1 MPDLP
6 TDLRLILVHKQKT
19 SGRLRFLR
27 LPHGTV
33 AFAPLPPLSELIE
46 DAAPPQVVHHPAVF
60 LSAAEAKLGLP
71 AGSLAHEPE
80 FQATVDTPDGP
91 IALHLASFTTIDRPF
106 DAAAALG
113 GRFIAITEAAGSMPV
128 EMDLLRRAYEVL
140 LG

>member
-1 MPDLP
+1 MDLP

-27 LPHGTV
+27 LPHGIM
-33 AFAPLPPLSELIE
+33 AFAPLPPQSALIE
-46 DAAPPQVVHHPAVF
+46 HTAPPQVVPHPAVF
-60 LSAAEAKLGLP
+60 LQAAEAQLGLP

-91 IALHLASFTTIDRPF
+91 VAVHLASFTTIDPPF
-106 DAAAALG
+106 DEAAALG
-113 GRFIAITEAAGSMPV
+113 GTFIAITEATGGMPV
-128 EMDLLRRAYEVL
+128 EMGLLRRAYEVL

>member
-1 MPDLP
+1 MDLP
-6 TDLRLILVHKQKT
+6 ADLRLILTHKQKT

-27 LPHGTV
+27 LPHGTL
-33 AFAPLPPLSELIE
+33 AFAPLSPLSDLIE

-60 LSAAEAKLGLP
+60 LKAAEEKLGLP

-80 FQATVDTPDGP
+80 FQATVDTPGGP
-91 IALHLASFTTIDRPF
+91 VAVHLAGFTTIDPPF

-113 GRFIAITEAAGSMPV
+113 GRFIAITEAAGGMPV

>member
-1 MPDLP
+1 MDLP
-6 TDLRLILVHKQKT
+6 ADLRLILVHKQKT

-33 AFAPLPPLSELIE
+33 AFTPLPPLSDLIE
-46 DAAPPQVVHHPAVF
+46 DAEPPQVVHHPAVF
-60 LSAAEAKLGLP
+60 IKAAEDRLGLP

-91 IALHLASFTTIDRPF
+91 VAMHLASFTTIDPPF
-106 DAAAALG
+106 DEAAALG
-113 GRFIAITEAAGSMPV
+113 GSFIAITEAMGGMPV
-128 EMDLLRRAYEVL
+128 EMDLLRHAYEVL

>member
-1 MPDLP
+1 MDLP
-6 TDLRLILVHKQKT
+6 ADLRLILVHKQKT

-33 AFAPLPPLSELIE
+33 AFAPLPPLSELME
-46 DAAPPQVVHHPAVF
+46 NAAPQVVHHPAAF
-60 LSAAEAKLGLP
+60 LRAAEARLGLP

-91 IALHLASFTTIDRPF
+91 VAVHLASFTTIDPPF

-113 GRFIAITEAAGSMPV
+113 GQFIAITEAMGSMPA
-128 EMDLLRRAYEVL
+128 EMDLLRRAYEAL

>member
-1 MPDLP
+1 MDLP
-6 TDLRLILVHKQKT
+6 AGLRLILVHKQKT

-33 AFAPLPPLSELIE
+33 AFTPLPPLSSLIE
-46 DAAPPQVVHHPAVF
+46 DAAPAQVVHHPAVF
-60 LSAAEAKLGLP
+60 LKAAEGKLGLP

-91 IALHLASFTTIDRPF
+91 VAVHLASFTTIDPPF
-106 DAAAALG
+106 DEAAALG
-113 GRFIAITEAAGSMPV
+113 GKFIAITEAAGGMPV
-128 EMDLLRRAYEVL
+128 EMDLLRYAYEVL

>member
-1 MPDLP
+1 MDVPA
-6 TDLRLILVHKQKT
+6 DLRLILVHKQKT

-33 AFAPLPPLSELIE
+33 AFTPLPPLSELIE

-60 LSAAEAKLGLP
+60 LRAAEEKLGLP

-80 FQATVDTPDGP
+80 FLATVDTPDGRV
-91 IALHLASFTTIDRPF
+91 ALHLASFTTIDPPF

-113 GRFIAITEAAGSMPV
+113 GRFIAITEAAGGMPV

>member
-1 MPDLP
+1 MGLP

-19 SGRLRFLR
+19 SGRLRFFR
-27 LPHGTV
+27 LPHGIV
-33 AFAPLPPLSELIE
+33 AFTPLPRLSALTE
-46 DAAPPQVVHHPAVF
+46 DTAPPQVVPHPAVF
-60 LSAAEAKLGLP
+60 LKAAEVKLGLP

-91 IALHLASFTTIDRPF
+91 VAVHLASFTTIDPPF
-106 DAAAALG
+106 DEAATLG
-113 GRFIAITEAAGSMPV
+113 GKFIAITEAAGGMPA

>member
-1 MPDLP
+1 MDLP
-6 TDLRLILVHKQKT
+6 ADLRLILVHKQKT

-33 AFAPLPPLSELIE
+33 AFTPLPALSDLIE

-60 LSAAEAKLGLP
+60 LQAAEARLGLP

-91 IALHLASFTTIDRPF
+91 VAMHLASFTTIDPPF

-113 GRFIAITEAAGSMPV
+113 GQFIAITEAMGGMPV

>member
-1 MPDLP
+1 MDLP
-6 TDLRLILVHKQKT
+6 ADLRLILVHKQKT

-33 AFAPLPPLSELIE
+33 AFAPLPPLSDLIE

-60 LSAAEAKLGLP
+60 LQAAEARLGLP

-91 IALHLASFTTIDRPF
+91 VAMHLASFTTIDPPF
-106 DAAAALG
+106 DAAAAVG
-113 GRFIAITEAAGSMPV
+113 GQFIAITEAMGGMPV

>member
-1 MPDLP
+1 MGLP
-6 TDLRLILVHKQKT
+6 ADLRLILVHKQKT

-33 AFAPLPPLSELIE
+33 AFTPLPPLSDLMEN
-46 DAAPPQVVHHPAVF
+46 AAPPQVVHHPAVF
-60 LSAAEAKLGLP
+60 LKAAEIKLDLP

-91 IALHLASFTTIDRPF
+91 IAMHLASFTTIDPPF
-106 DAAAALG
+106 AEAAALG
-113 GRFIAITEAAGSMPV
+113 GKFIAITEAAGGMPV
-128 EMDLLRRAYEVL
+128 EMDLLRRAYEAL

>member
-1 MPDLP
+1 MDLP
-6 TDLRLILVHKQKT
+6 ADLRLILVHKQKT

-33 AFAPLPPLSELIE
+33 AFAPLPPLSSLIE
-46 DAAPPQVVHHPAVF
+46 NAASPQVVHHPAAF
-60 LSAAEAKLGLP
+60 LKAAEAKLALP

-91 IALHLASFTTIDRPF
+91 VAVHLASFTSIDPPF

-113 GRFIAITEAAGSMPV
+113 GQFIAITEATGGMPA
-128 EMDLLRRAYEVL
+128 EMDLLRRAYEAL

>member
-1 MPDLP
+1 MELP
-6 TDLRLILVHKQKT
+6 ADLRLILVHKQKT

-33 AFAPLPPLSELIE
+33 AFNPLPSLSDLME
-46 DAAPPQVVHHPAVF
+46 DADPPQVVHHPAVF
-60 LSAAEAKLGLP
+60 LKAAEDRLNLP
-71 AGSLAHEPE
+71 AGSLMHEPE

-91 IALHLASFTTIDRPF
+91 VAMQLASFTTIDPPF
-106 DAAAALG
+106 AEAAALG
-113 GRFIAITEAAGSMPV
+113 GSFIAITEAMGGMPV

>member
-1 MPDLP
+1 MDLP
-6 TDLRLILVHKQKT
+6 ADLRLVLVHKQRT

-33 AFAPLPPLSELIE
+33 AFTPLPPLSDLIE
-46 DAAPPQVVHHPAVF
+46 DAAPPQVVHHPTAI
-60 LSAAEAKLGLP
+60 LKAAEEKLALP

-80 FQATVDTPDGP
+80 FHATVDTPDGP
-91 IALHLASFTTIDRPF
+91 IAMHLASFTTIDPPF
-106 DAAAALG
+106 DAAATLG
-113 GRFIAITEAAGSMPV
+113 GRFIAITEAAGGMPV

>member
-1 MPDLP
+1 MDMP

-33 AFAPLPPLSELIE
+33 AFTPLPPLSALMEH
-46 DAAPPQVVHHPAVF
+46 AAPSQVVAHPAVF
-60 LSAAEAKLGLP
+60 IQAAERKLGLP
-71 AGSLAHEPE
+71 AGSLLHESE

-91 IALHLASFTTIDRPF
+91 VAMHLASFTSIDPPF
-106 DAAAALG
+106 DEAAALG
-113 GRFIAITEAAGSMPV
+113 GTFIAITEAAGGMPV
-128 EMDLLRRAYEVL
+128 EMDLLRHVYEVL

>member
-1 MPDLP
+1 MDLP
-6 TDLRLILVHKQKT
+6 ADLRLILAHKQKT

-33 AFAPLPPLSELIE
+33 AFTPLPPLSDLME
-46 DAAPPQVVHHPAVF
+46 DAETPQVVHHPAVF
-60 LSAAEAKLGLP
+60 IKAAEDRLGLP

-91 IALHLASFTTIDRPF
+91 VAMHLASFTTIDPPF
-106 DAAAALG
+106 DEAAALG
-113 GRFIAITEAAGSMPV
+113 GRFIAITEAMGGMPV
-128 EMDLLRRAYEVL
+128 EMDLLRHAYEVL

>member
-1 MPDLP
+1 MEMPS
-6 TDLRLILVHKQKT
+6 DLRLILVHKQKT

-33 AFAPLPPLSELIE
+33 AFTPLPPLSDLMEGT
-46 DAAPPQVVHHPAVF
+46 ASPQVVHHPAVF
-60 LSAAEAKLGLP
+60 IQAAESKLGLP

-91 IALHLASFTTIDRPF
+91 VALHLASFTTIDPPF
-106 DAAAALG
+106 DEAAALG
-113 GRFIAITEAAGSMPV
+113 GKFIAITEATGGMPV

>member
-1 MPDLP
+1 MDLP
-6 TDLRLILVHKQKT
+6 ADLRLILVHKQKT

-33 AFAPLPPLSELIE
+33 AFTPLPPLSILME

-60 LSAAEAKLGLP
+60 LKAAEVKLGLP
-71 AGSLAHEPE
+71 AGSLVHEPE

-91 IALHLASFTTIDRPF
+91 VAMHLASFTSIDPPF
-106 DAAAALG
+106 DEAAALG
-113 GRFIAITEAAGSMPV
+113 GGFIAITEAAGGMPA
-128 EMDLLRRAYEVL
+128 EMDLLRRVYEVL